1 MPEKDQEGSIY
12 KVFQKFHRRERNMIN
27 FSCFFFYFF
36 FSVDDKL
43 DVEHNCKMLFG
54 LQDNM
59 FVVGF
64 LFVCL

>member
-1 MPEKDQEGSIY
+1 
-12 KVFQKFHRRERNMIN
+12 MIN